1 MRRSGWLAR
10 EAAIGAWREIQ
21 SLCASVWMVANQK
34 YTVQGRCGDQQQYV
48 VTHTYTQQVATIH
61 GEKFDA
67 LRSEMCAHLEFATGT
82 LASALFG
89 HARAEHQLFGFLQ
102 SRVLALELEPPLLLD
117 LLRAVASRLDGN
129 DGGAGGETLDAR
141 SLPVLRKLAL
151 TLGSQL
157 RAGAL
162 TTGGGGVTELHA
174 TLLSLLFRGR
184 GCAWAA
190 PLLQPP
196 ASELGTNR
204 WLWHLLVNAPAE
216 SGSLAAAADL
226 EAFVAQL
233 DWSEL
238 ATLPP
243 KDVDAYVI
251 QPIQRALRRY
261 DESEQP
267 AAVTLL
273 ASLLAAAA
281 RAQPSLTQPALTV
294 LTRSTVRAALAAA
307 PTLALWPWASLAPEV
322 LWACWCELY
331 RVPATRIDDY
341 EAPARLSA
349 RPPIR
354 PPAGP
359 PAPPPHPPPPS
370 GASQA
375 RHPLQCHAQQK
386 EFMRFQLAHPT
397 AAAECYGRHAPL
409 ASVNDLVSFPM
420 LSLLRRIAL
429 HAAYPESGDGDGRL
443 TTIAARE
450 LFALAV
456 MLDAPTDAARVFQL
470 EASANLSALCKR
482 LPALVAAVVDEAASR
497 VPQLVGN
504 GVPRRASSR
513 SLLRSRSPTP
523 PSTPRCSG
531 PSLNCSASAPPPP
544 PEAPRSATAASAAPS
559 PPSRPRAS
567 PTPLPPPPPR
577 RQPVRTADCWLSRS
591 TRGSA
596 AAAAGRAIRR
606 AASAHRRV
614 HCARRSGVRSS
625 RE

>member
-1 MRRSGWLAR
+1 MPKSLLEALNSELDSLEVASKRLGSLAR
-10 EAAIGAWREIQ
+10 QQSAREREIQ

-61 GEKFDA
+61 AEKFDA

-102 SRVLALELEPPLLLD
+102 ARVLALELEPPLLLD
-117 LLRAVASRLDGN
+117 LLRAVVSRLDGN

-341 EAPARLSA
+341 EARRLPSRPPAFPPARRSARAAASPASSAGCVAGAPPSAVPCAAEGVYALPA
-349 RPPIR
+349 RPPDGGRRVLR
-354 PPAGP
+354 P
-359 PAPPPHPPPPS
+359 S
-370 GASQA
+370 
-375 RHPLQCHAQQK
+375 R
-386 EFMRFQLAHPT
+386 
-397 AAAECYGRHAPL
+397 
-409 ASVNDLVSFPM
+409 
-420 LSLLRRIAL
+420 
-429 HAAYPESGDGDGRL
+429 
-443 TTIAARE
+443 AAR
-450 LFALAV
+450 
-456 MLDAPTDAARVFQL
+456 
-470 EASANLSALCKR
+470 LC
-482 LPALVAAVVDEAASR
+482 
-497 VPQLVGN
+497 Q
-504 GVPRRASSR
+504 
-513 SLLRSRSPTP
+513 
-523 PSTPRCSG
+523 
-531 PSLNCSASAPPPP
+531 
-544 PEAPRSATAASAAPS
+544 
-559 PPSRPRAS
+559 RPRLVPDA
-567 PTPLPPPPPR
+567 LPPPPH
-577 RQPVRTADCWLSRS
+577 
-591 TRGSA
+591 
-596 AAAAGRAIRR
+596 R
-606 AASAHRRV
+606 AARCV
-614 HCARRSGVRSS
+614 P
-625 RE
+625 

>member
-1 MRRSGWLAR
+1 MPRSLIEALNAELDSLAIASRKLGSLATQQSAR
-10 EAAIGAWREIQ
+10 EREIQ

-61 GEKFDA
+61 AEKFDA

-294 LTRSTVRAALAAA
+294 LTRSTVRAALTAA

-341 EAPARLSA
+341 EVHRPPSRPPAFPPARLSA
-349 RPPIR
+349 RPPVR
-354 PPAGP
+354 P
-359 PAPPPHPPPPS
+359 
-370 GASQA
+370 
-375 RHPLQCHAQQK
+375 RRRLT
-386 EFMRFQLAHPT
+386 R
-397 AAAECYGRHAPL
+397 
-409 ASVNDLVSFPM
+409 
-420 LSLLRRIAL
+420 LLRRLRRRRATL
-429 HAAYPESGDGDGRL
+429 CSAMRSKRSLCASSSPTRPRPPSATAVTRRSPL
-443 TTIAARE
+443 STTSSRSRCS
-450 LFALAV
+450 
-456 MLDAPTDAARVFQL
+456 P
-470 EASANLSALCKR
+470 SS
-482 LPALVAAVVDEAASR
+482 AASR
-497 VPQLVGN
+497 CTL
-504 GVPRRASSR
+504 RTLRAA
-513 SLLRSRSPTP
+513 T
-523 PSTPRCSG
+523 
-531 PSLNCSASAPPPP
+531 
-544 PEAPRSATAASAAPS
+544 ATAA
-559 PPSRPRAS
+559 
-567 PTPLPPPPPR
+567 
-577 RQPVRTADCWLSRS
+577 
-591 TRGSA
+591 
-596 AAAAGRAIRR
+596 
-606 AASAHRRV
+606 
-614 HCARRSGVRSS
+614 
-625 RE
+625 

>member
-1 MRRSGWLAR
+1 MSATGSLIAQFYKRLENWSSSSTRLIALQRHQKAR
-10 EAAIGAWREIQ
+10 EREIQ
-21 SLCASVWMVANQK
+21 TLCASVWMVANQK

-61 GEKFDA
+61 AEKFDA

-117 LLRAVASRLDGN
+117 LLHAVVSRL

-341 EAPARLSA
+341 EVH

-359 PAPPPHPPPPS
+359 PARRSARAAASPASSVGCVAGAPPS
-370 GASQA
+370 AVPCAAKGVYALPARPPDGGRRVLRAS
-375 RHPLQCHAQQK
+375 R
-386 EFMRFQLAHPT
+386 
-397 AAAECYGRHAPL
+397 
-409 ASVNDLVSFPM
+409 
-420 LSLLRRIAL
+420 
-429 HAAYPESGDGDGRL
+429 
-443 TTIAARE
+443 AAR
-450 LFALAV
+450 
-456 MLDAPTDAARVFQL
+456 
-470 EASANLSALCKR
+470 LC
-482 LPALVAAVVDEAASR
+482 
-497 VPQLVGN
+497 Q
-504 GVPRRASSR
+504 
-513 SLLRSRSPTP
+513 
-523 PSTPRCSG
+523 
-531 PSLNCSASAPPPP
+531 
-544 PEAPRSATAASAAPS
+544 
-559 PPSRPRAS
+559 RPRLVPDA
-567 PTPLPPPPPR
+567 LPPPPH
-577 RQPVRTADCWLSRS
+577 
-591 TRGSA
+591 
-596 AAAAGRAIRR
+596 R
-606 AASAHRRV
+606 AARCV
-614 HCARRSGVRSS
+614 P
-625 RE
+625 